1 MASARARAVRA
12 GRVYA
17 RAVRVALFVP
27 CYVDQLW
34 PDVGLAAVEVL
45 ERQGVEVVFPEA
57 QTCCGQPFANA
68 GHPAEARAL
77 GRRSVAAFAGFEH
90 VVCPSGSCVAMLRR
104 ELPRLLEGEATALA
118 PRVRELCEFL
128 VDVLGVT
135 SVAGRFPHRVGL
147 HPSCHGLRELG
158 LARGSERMAAS
169 FDKVAPLL
177 ASLDGLELVV
187 TERPDECCG
196 FGGTFATGEADV
208 SCRMGLDRLAA
219 HEAAGAEVLT
229 SVDASCLLHLRG
241 LAERRGSRLRAM
253 HVAEILAGRE
263 PPP

>member
-1 MASARARAVRA
+1 
-12 GRVYA
+12 
-17 RAVRVALFVP
+17 VRVALFVP

-34 PDVGLAAVEVL
+34 PEVGLAAVDVL
-45 ERQGVEVVFPEA
+45 ERAGVEVVFPES

-68 GHPAEARAL
+68 GHPEEARAL
-77 GRRSVAAFAGFEH
+77 GRRLVDAFAGFEH
-90 VVCPSGSCVAMLRR
+90 VVCPSGSCVAMVRC
-104 ELPRLLEGEATALA
+104 ELPQRVGDAAAALA

-135 SVAGRFPHRVGL
+135 SLPGRFPHRVGL

-158 LARGSERMAAS
+158 LARGSERPLPP

-177 ASLDGLELVV
+177 ASLEGLELVAPA
-187 TERPDECCG
+187 RADECCG
-196 FGGTFATGEADV
+196 FGGTFAVGESAV

-219 HEAAGAEVLT
+219 HAAAGAEIVT
-229 SVDASCLLHLRG
+229 SVDASCLLHLRS
-241 LAERRGSRLRAM
+241 LAARAGSALRAM